1 MSEAGIDWFRIIW
14 KSNHMK
20 TRIER
25 RCLTFWR
32 GFFVAGLTFLGS
44 TLSWAVPLTGA
55 NGKVVDFSGIKSA
68 GPGGLRVKITAEG
81 SEIDVPWERFDLPKL
96 KSEHPEIFAAYE
108 KAQTGQHT
116 DLDLGS
122 YAPQTMPQQ
131 QEVKNFRDGAERH
144 GWYET
149 GGGGGKF
156 AIQMPDQEVKGVL
169 LVSMGQDGRSIR
181 YMGGVGVTR
190 WAKFAEK
197 FQFAIMS
204 YEFPVTRGDGA
215 DYDITKA
222 APYIFAD
229 KSGEGVLSALESFAE
244 KSKKPALKEVP
255 IAVFGFDVLGAAF
268 AFNFAQNHPDRVIAA
283 VAAKGAFYA
292 AELNE
297 NAAKVPLLLL
307 WGEYDQEIERWNP
320 FSDHQETYEK
330 GLELRPNWT
339 HAMEPRGPS
348 GETPL
353 SFTMGMTF
361 LNRMILARLNPEG
374 GLKEM
379 DREDAWVGNLKTKE
393 IRRMEDPGRVLEPH
407 ETWLPN
413 GEVAKLWEEFSNG
426 TLAPD
431 TQ

>member
-1 MSEAGIDWFRIIW
+1 MLGKKEILRKTPGMKNSGSVFFLFALCLFVEGLSISEGHAIPLAGSNGRIVEFEVV
-14 KSNHMK
+14 KKASP
-20 TRIER
+20 E
-25 RCLTFWR
+25 
-32 GFFVAGLTFLGS
+32 GLTVQVEKGGDEIQLGWDKLDLEHLQKNHPALYQAYQAAQKGAS
-44 TLSWAVPLTGA
+44 TELHLGTTPDPAAPM
-55 NGKVVDFSGIKSA
+55 K
-68 GPGGLRVKITAEG
+68 
-81 SEIDVPWERFDLPKL
+81 
-96 KSEHPEIFAAYE
+96 KSEPE
-108 KAQTGQHT
+108 
-116 DLDLGS
+116 L
-122 YAPQTMPQQ
+122 
-131 QEVKNFRDGAERH
+131 KNYRDGAERH

-156 AIQMPDQEVKGVL
+156 GIQLPDQEVKGVL
-169 LVSMGQDGRSIR
+169 LVSMGQDGRSMR

-197 FQFAIMS
+197 FQFAVMS
-204 YEFPVTRGDGA
+204 YEFPVTRGNG
-215 DYDITKA
+215 DYDVTKA

-229 KSGEGVLSALESFAE
+229 KSGEGVISALESFAE
-244 KSKKPALKEVP
+244 KAQKPALKEVP

-268 AFNFAQNHPDRVIAA
+268 AFNFVQNHPDRVIAA
-283 VAAKGAFYA
+283 VVAKGAFYA

-297 NAAKVPLLLL
+297 DATKVPLLLL
-307 WGEYDQEIERWNP
+307 WGEYDQDIDRWNP

-330 GLELRPNWT
+330 ALELRPNWT

-374 GLKEM
+374 GLKELN
-379 DREDAWVGNLKTKE
+379 REDAWVGNLKTRE
-393 IRRMEDPGRVLEPH
+393 IRRMEDPERVLEPH

-413 GEVAKLWEEFSNG
+413 GEVAKLWEDFSNG
-426 TLAPD
+426 ALALD

>member
-1 MSEAGIDWFRIIW
+1 MLGKPKILRENSGMKNARLVFFSVVLGLVFLELSSSVGLALPLAGSNGRIVDFEVV
-14 KSNHMK
+14 KSASP
-20 TRIER
+20 E
-25 RCLTFWR
+25 
-32 GFFVAGLTFLGS
+32 GLTVQVKKGGDEIQLG
-44 TLSWAVPLTGA
+44 WD
-55 NGKVVDFSGIKSA
+55 K
-68 GPGGLRVKITAEG
+68 
-81 SEIDVPWERFDLPKL
+81 
-96 KSEHPEIFAAYE
+96 
-108 KAQTGQHT
+108 
-116 DLDLGS
+116 LDLGHL
-122 YAPQTMPQQ
+122 Q
-131 QEVKNFRDGAERH
+131 KNHPVLFQAYQAAQKGATTPLRIGMTPDPNGAMRENENEFKDFRDGAERH

-320 FSDHQETYEK
+320 FSDHQEAYEK
-330 GLELRPNWT
+330 ALELRPNWT

-361 LNRMILARLNPEG
+361 LNRMILARLSPGG
-374 GLKEM
+374 GLKEI